1 MEVPH
6 GRQRTGMLL
15 ISVCYCQLEYL
26 MLLGQVMKQ
35 GSQIY
40 SELFPNNKI
49 AALEFS
55 TFRVSFKI
63 YISVWFPLI
72 TNV

>member
-1 MEVPH
+1 
-6 GRQRTGMLL
+6 
-15 ISVCYCQLEYL
+15 